1 MAPLTLYWRFLT
13 YTPLHNYAHKGDIMF
28 EVSESTIIAV
38 LNYLGKRPYV
48 EVAELIVKLSQLK
61 QVEQKPVTPE
71 QES

>member
-1 MAPLTLYWRFLT
+1 
-13 YTPLHNYAHKGDIMF
+13 MF
-28 EVSESTIIAV
+28 EVSQDTIIAV

-61 QVEQKPVTPE
+61 QVEQKPVVQD